1 MRELLVALQPSWRN
15 RLPACLQ
22 PQRLCVLPCAD
33 RAALPTVCPPAQV
46 SQVAPSA
53 RAAVAAAGG
62 SVTTVYYNQ
71 LGLRALLKPDWFA
84 AKGRLLPRPARPP
97 PKLEAQFDVVGEL
110 PPRTEL
116 PAAAA

>member
-1 MRELLVALQPSWRN
+1 MRGLLVALQPSWRN
-15 RLPACLQ
+15 RLPACVQ

-84 AKGRLLPRPARPP
+84 AQG
-97 PKLEAQFDVVGEL
+97 
-110 PPRTEL
+110 L
-116 PAAAA
+116 PAAAPRAPAAQA

>member
-1 MRELLVALQPSWRN
+1 M
-15 RLPACLQ
+15 
-22 PQRLCVLPCAD
+22 
-33 RAALPTVCPPAQV
+33 
-46 SQVAPSA
+46 SQASASA
-53 RAAVAAAGG
+53 RAAVEAAGG

-97 PKLEAQFDVVGEL
+97 PKLEGRFDRLGEL

-116 PAAAA
+116 GSGSSSGGGAAQQAAA